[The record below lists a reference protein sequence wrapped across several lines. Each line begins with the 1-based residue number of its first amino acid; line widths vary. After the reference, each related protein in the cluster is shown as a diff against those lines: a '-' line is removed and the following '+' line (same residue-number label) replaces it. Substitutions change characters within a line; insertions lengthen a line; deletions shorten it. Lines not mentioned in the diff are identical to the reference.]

1 MIFERNLDIN
11 DHGLIRNLYLYFK
24 NDPNGD
30 APIVV
35 LKLIAAIAKDK
46 DIRLPQSAYTEKDA
60 EGNTLMGDESENN
73 VELRD
78 EDEEVTRKFLWLI
91 RKNTDMV
98 EGRGFM
104 IFDSIWDAP
113 EEEVANWVNAQP
125 GSPSPK
131 SNLKARSWEMKQVE
145 VFTSHEHRE
154 ESDSGVLKLKAMKKL
169 TSDERFAL
177 GLEKEY
183 TLALKKAEVINN
195 REN

>member
-104 IFDSIWDAP
+104 IFDSIWDAS
-113 EEEVANWVNAQP
+113 EEEVANWVNNQP

-131 SNLKARSWEMKQVE
+131 SNLKDHSWEMNQVE

-154 ESDSGVLKLKAMKKL
+154 ESDSGALKLKAMKKL
-169 TSDERFAL
+169 TSEERFTL

>member
-11 DHGLIRNLYLYFK
+11 DHDLIRNIYLYFK
-24 NDPNGD
+24 NDTGGD
-30 APIVV
+30 APTVV
-35 LKLIAAIAKDK
+35 LKLLAAIAKDK
-46 DIRLPQSAYTEKDA
+46 HIRLPQSAYAEKDA
-60 EGNTLMGDESENN
+60 EGNTLMGGESN

-104 IFDSIWDAP
+104 TFDSIWDAP
-113 EEEVANWVNAQP
+113 EEEVANWVNDQP

-131 SNLKARSWEMKQVE
+131 SNLKDHSWEMEQVE

-183 TLALKKAEVINN
+183 LLALKKVEVINN